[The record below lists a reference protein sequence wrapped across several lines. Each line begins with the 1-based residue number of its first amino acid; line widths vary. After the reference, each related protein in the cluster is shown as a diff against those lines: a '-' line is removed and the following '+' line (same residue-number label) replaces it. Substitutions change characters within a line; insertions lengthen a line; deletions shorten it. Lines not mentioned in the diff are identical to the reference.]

1 MGEGIQITIPDFDDD
16 DFGQASSTTPFGRS
30 ASAFAFGGGFGGSGQ
45 DSPTLTT
52 PVADRGDRS
61 YFPSHS
67 RMDSVASED
76 STHSIT
82 TRYTGKTFHSSQ
94 SSIATTS
101 TAFSKKPSFASI
113 RNAFKSGKSNNDA
126 PPIPSLENYPYPV
139 LKNPFNRS
147 TSSLNQTPNTS
158 RGPSNMASPP
168 YRPPTPSSRPQKSK
182 QHGKSQHSQTGSIFH
197 ASDGGSDLGHGYSSS
212 APPVPR
218 MPITFGQNIR
228 SETPPTDYEE
238 DKIVMDPKTPSDYAL
253 HAVFMSFATIADS
266 KITTF
271 LRQPFV
277 SNIRKLYNLTLKI
290 LQDQEPLLLPD
301 LVGAGIDPK
310 FDETL
315 QSLGKIAQRHAKPV
329 LDSIMRWRRGQHEE
343 VSSDVIQFH
352 TSESPSI
359 MRTIRHNEIPSL
371 LQERKSLIAI
381 YIMCRAL
388 IAVMQSISKDAL
400 GEAMGYTLEETTFEQ
415 FRKPDLKLLTQ
426 SANHRTN
433 ADLYATLLGHIA
445 NVRFMSVT
453 DRFLAELG
461 PVAQGHVPKDLDM
474 KYENLVR
481 GLKHIQI
488 KVWPPES
495 FEEGAEFLE
504 SLSKSFGNAHGLR
517 LKTTFAETL
526 THILHPIGKTA
537 QAETNNPQWAKA
549 IEIIYPKAREMMSKP
564 RYWPVAFPLAITSM
578 CVAPQGYF
586 LKNWVACFEAAC
598 SKLKV
603 QHLFSLI
610 FLGRS
615 KSLKQ
620 EKPYRAAIM
629 NGVMRLIWTYL
640 YRCQESAS
648 TTTSKLDSLLKHFFP
663 TNRLAIFP
671 SEDRLE
677 PFIYTVHF
685 ILSRHFEF
693 GRDLCLDL
701 LQEASISS
709 LQQQSGNIG
718 SVLAP
723 ERISVAVQAI
733 LLSLHVIERESVTP
747 AWPTSTDFSSV
758 PSPTDY
764 PTSSEFVPASLLSR
778 PGMKDFFDR
787 CGTTLA
793 VITRHYFNVVG
804 TMSIFEEQWS
814 HSRLN
819 VAYEEA
825 HNYAI
830 RRHADGHMVAY
841 PNSLSPQ
848 VYILQICFQSWPR
861 LLHPTIPLDDA
872 LAMLLRGVIHVDP
885 ALAEIAS
892 AALKRFMADRTHA
905 LTVLSTFTKFLF
917 NPSRIAKEGTP
928 TRLLAGSSQVMS
940 LWASFVDDWIRGLLE
955 QKMDTWA
962 EEEKQSMLERCTEIE
977 GAALFLLAHEV
988 RAIHATGVKVIRLM
1002 GLLAEHIQP
1011 LGTPRT
1017 TMFLVDYLHG
1027 KGIEKTYLQG
1037 FDELLESSEQVR
1049 LEQWRE
1055 SKRIDL
1061 PLRIADSTNERD
1073 RKLWHFVYPAFLQ
1086 KCMDL
1091 GAPLGPFRESVM
1103 AAVSR
1108 LHPTISLLAG
1118 LSTRI
1123 PIGMPNRTP
1132 SVDSQS
1138 SKANKPQVDQ
1148 WRLWVK
1154 VLCATATFSEA
1165 HRPALTQLGREHT
1178 RAPSD
1183 ASFERER
1190 LTTTRGL
1197 FRYLTPFLDSEYT
1210 RFRDAAVVCISI
1222 FPFNAYP
1229 QLLEDLSLL
1238 AGRQFYDDPR
1248 AKSGPS
1254 SAVEQ
1259 NFGILAN
1266 RQFYDDARSK
1276 PGSSVLS
1283 ERTRRQERLH
1293 SAVARIYF
1301 LTAPYLQLQRSA
1313 GRQAALAN
1321 VLKFVRT
1328 TQSFLTAPEM
1338 RDNFTLHRLRR
1349 YFCGTVERLFD
1360 GLAALKDSDRFI
1372 PPNMHLTLYRLC
1384 EEWCQL
1390 GPQAEGI
1397 KQRQVLMQR
1406 AAAASFPQT
1415 ESPAALERF
1424 KNETTMLSQ
1433 AAIGA
1438 ISSLCQKAF
1447 FPPDMSSGSPTTER
1461 TMSPDY
1467 LKPLTTASILERL
1480 SGILSS
1486 SHLPS
1491 QSRGKKA
1498 LKALLSFNAHD
1509 EELLKESLKR
1519 AVVLTTETDTCNG
1532 RFFEVISDI
1541 VCNNPAHG
1549 FTFAQT
1555 VCLGLSNLRHPVL
1568 AIRRHAFD
1576 MLEAVHEQSS
1586 GLLPLWTFEATVSS
1600 CASST
1605 FVHAHR
1611 MISDSLSGEHPHH
1624 AIDILTQFAAW
1635 LPQLPEVASATNVTI
1650 LILQSLE
1657 FWIPNIELM
1666 PEDRSDWS
1674 PGALSALYH
1683 LVSLTL
1689 RYGHT
1694 HAEQILVIWRKLVE
1708 SSYPANGHATIRFLL
1723 EQSHKVGN
1731 TIYVN
1736 CAANIVACLCQTS
1749 ITRQI
1754 FEELCSVIE
1763 PARMLPTIEHKLTF
1777 PDARDMELWE
1787 NLDAL
1792 FAGEP
1797 RLSLGSAQFAW
1808 LFLADVSI
1816 QRCWELNA
1824 DLPILLHTLFT
1835 HLDHRTPFVRQRAQR
1850 MLFQCLRSWAPG
1862 YDELVER
1869 SANPGRVG
1877 IKNIIDH
1884 LEKDSEGMY
1893 WKDDEPSGEVEVK
1906 MKALSSRVLELF
1918 VPLSPK
1924 LVEDWGKLAL
1934 AWGTTCSIRAT
1945 AFRSLQVFRAL
1956 MPKVAQRDIAVL
1968 LGRLSST
1975 ISAEDENLQ
1984 TFSSELLLTITAQ
1997 TTTGDV
2003 NWTLLPQ
2010 IFWCTCACLSTTVEE
2025 EFAQALVLLESLLTK
2040 IDLDDQ
2046 DTVELLIAKRPAEWR
2061 GNSSLQPPLLKGL
2074 RSSKTFVKA
2083 FKLLQTLSAVRD
2095 DRLIDPSGGRVRDL
2109 YTLSLPWC
2117 LQAMTADKPDE
2128 ELKEFAGNVSALAVA
2143 EERQSIQKI
2152 MTSFAKSHFR
2162 TRDDFLRQSVSSLR
2176 EHYGADHWTEI
2187 ATLLL
2192 GLVLNREPWLQIQA
2206 MQILKVLFQQRE
2218 TRNPFELLGSEL
2230 LMPLLRLL
2238 ETDLAPNAL
2247 DVLEEPMTMSGGLA
2261 AKHVLRMSM
2270 HAQRLMQPADKD
2282 PASIATVFGIPED
2295 SGWCIAQA
2303 DQLREVCRM
2312 NLMAVFDTC
2321 SIATRP
2327 SRIDFE
2333 PEIEALA
2340 SLESEEEDLG
2350 GLVKDLHELTSFFQD
2365 DEPSKSAVP
2374 LPPPNRRLEARVA
2387 AILAKSTATLDTIS
2401 DTPQTP
2407 FIDVFRIRG
2416 ISDNPSDESDDCS
2429 DTDSEIDAFI
2439 FDSPSAYRS
2448 APNGFRFH

>member
-30 ASAFAFGGGFGGSGQ
+30 ATTAFGFGGGGFGG
-45 DSPTLTT
+45 DSPTLVT
-52 PVADRGDRS
+52 PLADRGERS
-61 YFPSHS
+61 FFPSHS
-67 RMDSVASED
+67 RMDSAASED
-76 STHSIT
+76 STHSIP
-82 TRYTGKTFHSSQ
+82 TRYTGKPFHSSH
-94 SSIATTS
+94 SSIATS
-101 TAFSKKPSFASI
+101 SSAFSKKPSFASI

-126 PPIPSLENYPYPV
+126 PPVPLLDHHPYPV

-147 TSSLNQTPNTS
+147 TSSLNQSPNTS
-158 RGPSNMASPP
+158 RTAVNTASPP
-168 YRPPTPSSRPQKSK
+168 YRPPTPISRTSRSK

-197 ASDGGSDLGHGYSSS
+197 ASDGGSDYGHGYSSS
-212 APPVPR
+212 PPPVPR
-218 MPITFGQNIR
+218 MPTFGQNLR

-238 DKIVMDPKTPSDYAL
+238 DKIVVDPKTPSDYAL

-271 LRQPFV
+271 LRHPF
-277 SNIRKLYNLTLKI
+277 
-290 LQDQEPLLLPD
+290 DQEQLLLPE
-301 LVGAGIDPK
+301 LVGAGVDPK
-310 FDETL
+310 FDKTL
-315 QSLGKIAQRHAKPV
+315 ESLGKIAQRHAKPV
-329 LDSIMRWRRGQHEE
+329 LDSIMRWRRGQREE
-343 VSSDVIQFH
+343 VSSEIIQFH
-352 TSESPSI
+352 ISEPSSTV
-359 MRTIRHNEIPSL
+359 RTVRYNELPGL
-371 LQERKSLIAI
+371 LQEQKSLIAI

-461 PVAQGHVPKDLDM
+461 PVTQGYVPKDLDM

-495 FEEGAEFLE
+495 FEEGAEFME

-526 THILHPIGKTA
+526 TYILHPIGKTA

-586 LKNWVACFEAAC
+586 LKNWFACFEAAC
-598 SKLKV
+598 SKLK
-603 QHLFSLI
+603 
-610 FLGRS
+610 
-615 KSLKQ
+615 

-648 TTTSKLDSLLKHFFP
+648 ATTTKLDSLLKYFFP
-663 TNRLAIFP
+663 SNRLAIFP

-685 ILSRHFEF
+685 ILSRHFDF
-693 GRDLCLDL
+693 GKDVCLEL

-733 LLSLHVIERESVTP
+733 LLSLHVLEKESVSPT
-747 AWPTSTDFSSV
+747 WPSSTDFSSV
-758 PSPTDY
+758 PSRSDY
-764 PTSSEFVPASLLSR
+764 PTSSEFVPPLLLSR

-793 VITRHYFNVVG
+793 AITMHCFNIVG
-804 TMSIFEEQWS
+804 AMSVFDEQWS

-819 VAYEEA
+819 FAYEEA
-825 HNYAI
+825 HNYAL
-830 RRHADGHMVAY
+830 RRHADGLIVAY

-848 VYILQICFQSWPR
+848 IYMLQICFQSWPR
-861 LLHPTIPLDDA
+861 LLHPTISLDDA
-872 LAMLLRGVIHVDP
+872 LAMLLQGIIHVDP
-885 ALAEIAS
+885 ALADSAS
-892 AALKRFMADRTHA
+892 LSLKRFMADRSHA
-905 LTVLSTFTKFLF
+905 LTALSTFTRFLF
-917 NPSRIAKEGTP
+917 SPSHISKEGTP
-928 TRLLAGSSQVMS
+928 VRLLVTSPHVLG
-940 LWASFVDDWIRGLLE
+940 LWIGFVDDWIGSIMHQE
-955 QKMDTWA
+955 IDTLP
-962 EEEKQSMLERCTEIE
+962 EEEEQSILERCTEIE

-988 RAIHATGVKVIRLM
+988 RAIHATGVKVIRLL
-1002 GLLAEHIQP
+1002 GLLTEHIQHP
-1011 LGTPRT
+1011 GGPRT
-1017 TMFLVDYLHG
+1017 ALFIVDYLHG
-1027 KGIEKTYLQG
+1027 RGIEKTYLQG
-1037 FDELLESSEQVR
+1037 YDELLEGSELLR

-1055 SKRIDL
+1055 SNRIDL
-1061 PLRIADSTNERD
+1061 PLRIADSTNDRD

-1108 LHPTISLLAG
+1108 LHPTISMLAG

-1123 PIGMPNRTP
+1123 PLGMANRAP
-1132 SVDSQS
+1132 SIDRES
-1138 SKANKPQVDQ
+1138 SKTNKPIVDQ

-1154 VLCATATFSEA
+1154 ILCSTASFSEA

-1190 LTTTRGL
+1190 LSTTRGL

-1222 FPFNAYP
+1222 FPSNAYP

-1248 AKSGPS
+1248 AKPGPS
-1254 SAVEQ
+1254 STVEP

-1266 RQFYDDARSK
+1266 RHFHDDARSK
-1276 PGSSVLS
+1276 LGSSVLL

-1293 SAVARIYF
+1293 SAVARIYY

-1338 RDNFTLHRLRR
+1338 RENFTLHRLRR

-1360 GLAALKDSDRFI
+1360 SLAALKDSDRFI
-1372 PPNMHLTLYRLC
+1372 PSNMHLTLYRLC
-1384 EEWCQL
+1384 EEWCLL
-1390 GPQAEGI
+1390 GPQAEGL

-1406 AAAASFPQT
+1406 AAAASVPQA
-1415 ESPAALERF
+1415 ESSSALERF
-1424 KNETTMLSQ
+1424 KNETTLLSQ
-1433 AAIGA
+1433 AAIGSL
-1438 ISSLCQKAF
+1438 SSLCQKAF

-1461 TMSPDY
+1461 TLSPEH
-1467 LKPLTTASILERL
+1467 LKPLTTTSILERL

-1491 QSRGKKA
+1491 QARAKKA
-1498 LKALLSFNAHD
+1498 LKSLLSFNVLD
-1509 EELLKESLKR
+1509 NELMRESLKR
-1519 AVVLTTETDTCNG
+1519 AVVLTRQTDTSNG
-1532 RFFEVISDI
+1532 RFFEVISDV
-1541 VCNNPAHG
+1541 VCNTAAHG
-1549 FTFAQT
+1549 FTFAQI
-1555 VCLGLSNLRHPVL
+1555 VCIGLSNLRHPVL

-1576 MLEAVHEQSS
+1576 MLEAIHQQSS
-1586 GLLPLWTFEATVSS
+1586 GLLPLWNFEATVGS

-1611 MISDSLSGEHPHH
+1611 MISDSLSGEHPHQ
-1624 AIDILTQFAAW
+1624 AINILAQFATW
-1635 LPQLPEVASATNVTI
+1635 LPQLPEVASTTNATI
-1650 LILQSLE
+1650 LLLQSLE

-1666 PEDRSDWS
+1666 REDRSEWS
-1674 PGALSALYH
+1674 PGGLFALYH

-1689 RYGHT
+1689 RYGQT
-1694 HAEQILVIWRKLVE
+1694 HAEQILVIWKKLVE
-1708 SSYPANGHATIRFLL
+1708 SPYPANGHAAVRFLL
-1723 EQSHKVGN
+1723 EHSHKVGN
-1731 TIYVN
+1731 TIYVD
-1736 CAANIVACLCQTS
+1736 CAANIVACLCQTT

-1763 PARMLPTIEHKLTF
+1763 PARMLPTIEHKLAF
-1777 PDARDMELWE
+1777 PDANDLELWE
-1787 NLDAL
+1787 DLDAL

-1808 LFLADVSI
+1808 LFLTDISI

-1824 DLPILLHTLFT
+1824 ELPILLHALFT
-1835 HLDHRTPFVRQRAQR
+1835 HLDHRISFVRQRAQR
-1850 MLFQCLRSWAPG
+1850 MLFQCLRAWVPG

-1869 SANPGRVG
+1869 SANPGRTG
-1877 IKNIIDH
+1877 IKNLVEQ
-1884 LEKDSEGMY
+1884 LEKDAEAMY
-1893 WKDDEPSGEVEVK
+1893 WKDDELGGEVETK
-1906 MKALSSRVLELF
+1906 MKNLSSRVLQLL

-1924 LVEDWGKLAL
+1924 LVEDWGKVAL
-1934 AWGTTCSIRAT
+1934 GWGTTCSIRAT

-1956 MPKVAQRDIAVL
+1956 MPKLVQRDIAVL
-1968 LGRLSST
+1968 LGRLSNT
-1975 ISAEDENLQ
+1975 ISADDENLQ
-1984 TFSSELLLTITAQ
+1984 SFTSELLQTITA
-1997 TTTGDV
+1997 TTGDI
-2003 NWTLLPQ
+2003 NWTFLPQ
-2010 IFWCTCACLSTTVEE
+2010 IFWCTCASLSTTIEE
-2025 EFAQALVLLESLLTK
+2025 EFSQVLTLLESLLTK

-2046 DTVELLIAKRPAEWR
+2046 DTVEFLIAKRPKEWQ
-2061 GNSSLQPPLLKGL
+2061 GSSSLQPALLKGL
-2074 RSSKTFVKA
+2074 RSSNTSAKTFKI
-2083 FKLLQTLSAVRD
+2083 LQILSAVRD

-2117 LQAMTADKPDE
+2117 LQAMASDKADE
-2128 ELKEFAGNVSALAVA
+2128 ELKEFAGNIGILAVA
-2143 EERQSIQKI
+2143 EERQSLQKI

-2176 EHYGADHWTEI
+2176 EHYGADHWTEV
-2187 ATLLL
+2187 ATLLI
-2192 GLVLNREPWLQIQA
+2192 GLVLNRERWLQIQA

-2218 TRNPFELLGSEL
+2218 TRSPFELLGSEL

-2282 PASIATVFGIPED
+2282 PTSNAIVFGIPED

-2303 DQLREVCRM
+2303 DQLREACRA
-2312 NLMAVFDTC
+2312 NLVAVFDTC

-2333 PEIEALA
+2333 PEVEALA
-2340 SLESEEEDLG
+2340 SLEPQEEDLG

-2365 DEPSKSAVP
+2365 DEPSKTAIP

-2387 AILAKSTATLDTIS
+2387 AILAKSTASDAIS

-2407 FIDVFRIRG
+2407 FIDVFRIG
-2416 ISDNPSDESDDCS
+2416 GMSDDPSDDSDDSS

>member
-16 DFGQASSTTPFGRS
+16 DFGQVPSTTTPFGRS
-30 ASAFAFGGGFGGSGQ
+30 ATSAFGFGGGFGGSGQ
-45 DSPTLTT
+45 DSPTIAT
-52 PVADRGDRS
+52 PLADRGERS
-61 YFPSHS
+61 FFPSHS
-67 RMDSVASED
+67 RVDSVASED
-76 STHSIT
+76 SAHSGT
-82 TRYTGKTFHSSQ
+82 TRYTSKPFHSSQ
-94 SSIATTS
+94 SSIATS
-101 TAFSKKPSFASI
+101 ASAFSKKPSFASI
-113 RNAFKSGKSNNDA
+113 RNAFKSGKNNNDA
-126 PPIPSLENYPYPV
+126 PPLPSLDHYPYPV

-147 TSSLNQTPNTS
+147 TSSLNQSPNTS
-158 RGPSNMASPP
+158 RSVISTASPP
-168 YRPPTPSSRPQKSK
+168 FRPPTPSSRAQRSK

-197 ASDGGSDLGHGYSSS
+197 ASDGGSDYGHGYSSS
-212 APPVPR
+212 PPPVPR
-218 MPITFGQNIR
+218 MPNAFGQNLR
-228 SETPPTDYEE
+228 SETPPTDYDE
-238 DKIVMDPKTPSDYAL
+238 DKIVVDPKTPSDYAL

-266 KITTF
+266 KITIF
-271 LRQPFV
+271 LRQPF
-277 SNIRKLYNLTLKI
+277 
-290 LQDQEPLLLPD
+290 DQEPLLLPD
-301 LVGAGIDPK
+301 LIGAGIDLK

-315 QSLGKIAQRHAKPV
+315 ESLAKIAQRHAKPV
-329 LDSIMRWRRGQHEE
+329 LDSIMRWRRGQLEE
-343 VSSDVIQFH
+343 VGSDIVRYH
-352 TSESPSI
+352 ASDSPLG
-359 MRTIRHNEIPSL
+359 MRTVRYHELPGFLN
-371 LQERKSLIAI
+371 ERKSLVAI

-400 GEAMGYTLEETTFEQ
+400 GEGMGYTLEETTFDQ

-461 PVAQGHVPKDLDM
+461 LISHGQVPKDLDM

-481 GLKHIQI
+481 ALKHIQI

-495 FEEGAEFLE
+495 FEEGAEFME

-598 SKLKV
+598 SKLK
-603 QHLFSLI
+603 
-610 FLGRS
+610 
-615 KSLKQ
+615 
-620 EKPYRAAIM
+620 EKPSRTAIM
-629 NGVMRLIWTYL
+629 NGVLRLIWTYL

-648 TTTSKLDSLLKHFFP
+648 ATTTKLDSLLKHFFP
-663 TNRLAIFP
+663 SNRLSIFP
-671 SEDRLE
+671 SEDQLE
-677 PFIYTVHF
+677 PFIYAVHF

-709 LQQQSGNIG
+709 MKQQSGNIG
-718 SVLAP
+718 NVLAP
-723 ERISVAVQAI
+723 ERITVAVQAI
-733 LLSLHVIERESVTP
+733 LLSLHVIEKESVTP
-747 AWPTSTDFSSV
+747 AWPSSTDFSSA
-758 PSPTDY
+758 PSWSDY
-764 PTSSEFVPASLLSR
+764 PSSSDFVPALLLAK

-793 VITRHYFNVVG
+793 IIATHCFNIVG
-804 TMSIFEEQWS
+804 SMSIFEEQWS

-825 HNYAI
+825 HNFTI
-830 RRHADGHMVAY
+830 RRHVDGHMVAY
-841 PNSLSPQ
+841 PNSLGPQ
-848 VYILQICFQSWPR
+848 IYILQTCFQSWPR
-861 LLHPTIPLDDA
+861 LLHPTITLDDA
-872 LAMLLRGVIHVDP
+872 LAMLLRGVVHVDP
-885 ALAEIAS
+885 SLADTAS
-892 AALKRFMADRTHA
+892 LALKRFMADRMHA
-905 LTVLSTFTKFLF
+905 LTVMSAFTRFLF
-917 NPSRIAKEGTP
+917 SPSRISKEGTP
-928 TRLLAGSSQVMS
+928 VRLLVESSHVLG
-940 LWASFVDDWIRGLLE
+940 LWVGFVDNWIRGLIQ
-955 QKMDTWA
+955 QKMETLA
-962 EEEKQSMLERCTEIE
+962 EEDKQLVLERCTEIE

-988 RAIHATGVKVIRLM
+988 RPIHATGVKVIRLM
-1002 GLLAEHIQP
+1002 GLLAEHIQSHVGP
-1011 LGTPRT
+1011 IT
-1017 TMFLVDYLHG
+1017 TMHLVDYLHG

-1037 FDELLESSEQVR
+1037 YDELLEGSELLR

-1055 SKRIDL
+1055 STRVDL

-1091 GAPLGPFRESVM
+1091 GASLGPFRETVM

-1108 LHPTISLLAG
+1108 VHPTISVLAG

-1123 PIGMPNRTP
+1123 PAGMPNRMP
-1132 SVDSQS
+1132 SLDRES
-1138 SKANKPQVDQ
+1138 SKANKPLVDQ

-1154 VLCATATFSEA
+1154 VLCSTATFSEA

-1190 LTTTRGL
+1190 LSTTRGL

-1222 FPFNAYP
+1222 FPSNAYP

-1248 AKSGPS
+1248 AKSGPL

-1259 NFGILAN
+1259 NVGILAN
-1266 RQFYDDARSK
+1266 RQFHDDARSK
-1276 PGSSVLS
+1276 PGSYILS

-1293 SAVARIYF
+1293 SAVARIYY

-1313 GRQAALAN
+1313 ARQAALAN

-1360 GLAALKDSDRFI
+1360 GLSTLVKDSERFI
-1372 PPNMHLTLYRLC
+1372 PLHMHLTLYRLC

-1390 GPQAEGI
+1390 GPQAEGN

-1406 AAAASFPQT
+1406 AAAASVPQA
-1415 ESPAALERF
+1415 ESSAALERF
-1424 KNETTMLSQ
+1424 KNETIMLSQ

-1438 ISSLCQKAF
+1438 LSSLCQKAF
-1447 FPPDMSSGSPTTER
+1447 FPPDKSSGSPTTER
-1461 TMSPDY
+1461 TMSPEHF
-1467 LKPLTTASILERL
+1467 KPLTTASILERL

-1498 LKALLSFNAHD
+1498 LKSLLLFSARD
-1509 EELLKESLKR
+1509 EGLLKESLKR
-1519 AVVLTTETDTCNG
+1519 AVVLTSQTDTCNG
-1532 RFFEVISDI
+1532 RFFEAISEV
-1541 VCNNPAHG
+1541 VCNSPDHG
-1549 FTFAQT
+1549 FTFAQI
-1555 VCLGLSNLRHPVL
+1555 VCLGLSNLRHPLL
-1568 AIRRHAFD
+1568 AIRRNSFD
-1576 MLEAVHEQSS
+1576 MLEAIHQQSS
-1586 GLLPLWTFEATVSS
+1586 GLLPLWSFEATVGS

-1611 MISDSLSGEHPHH
+1611 MISDSLSGEHPHQ
-1624 AIDILTQFAAW
+1624 AINILTEFATW
-1635 LPQLPEVASATNVTI
+1635 LPQLPEVASATNVTV

-1657 FWIPNIELM
+1657 FWIPSIELM
-1666 PEDRSDWS
+1666 PEDRSGWS

-1683 LVSLTL
+1683 LMSLTL
-1689 RYGHT
+1689 RYGQT

-1708 SSYPANGHATIRFLL
+1708 SSYPANGHATVRFLL

-1731 TIYVN
+1731 TIYID

-1777 PDARDMELWE
+1777 PDAHDMELWE

-1797 RLSLGSAQFAW
+1797 RMSLGSAQFAW
-1808 LFLADVSI
+1808 LFLADISL

-1824 DLPILLHTLFT
+1824 ELPILLHALFT
-1835 HLDHRTPFVRQRAQR
+1835 HLDYRITFVRQRAQR

-1869 SANPGRVG
+1869 SANPGRMG
-1877 IKNIIDH
+1877 IKNLIGQ
-1884 LEKDSEGMY
+1884 LEKDAEMMY
-1893 WKDDEPSGEVEVK
+1893 WKDDEPSAETETK
-1906 MKALSSRVLELF
+1906 MKSLTTRVLDIL

-1924 LVEDWGKLAL
+1924 LLEDWGKLAL

-1945 AFRSLQVFRAL
+1945 AFRSLQIFRAL
-1956 MPKVAQRDIAVL
+1956 MPKLAQRDVAVL
-1968 LGRLSST
+1968 LGRLSNT
-1975 ISAEDENLQ
+1975 ISAQDENLQ
-1984 TFSSELLLTITAQ
+1984 SFTSELLQTLTAQ
-1997 TTTGDV
+1997 TTTGDI

-2010 IFWCTCACLSTTVEE
+2010 IFWCTCACLSTTIEE
-2025 EFAQALVLLESLLTK
+2025 EFSQVLTLLESLLTK

-2046 DTVELLIAKRPAEWR
+2046 DTVELLIAKRPKDWQ
-2061 GNSSLQPPLLKGL
+2061 GSSSLQPALLKGL
-2074 RSSKTFVKA
+2074 RSSKTSAKT
-2083 FKLLQTLSAVRD
+2083 FKMLQTLSAVQD

-2117 LQAMTADKPDE
+2117 LQAMASDE
-2128 ELKEFAGNVSALAVA
+2128 SEEKLKEFAGNISILAVA

-2187 ATLLL
+2187 VTLLL
-2192 GLVLNREPWLQIQA
+2192 GLVLNRERWLQIQA

-2218 TRNPFELLGSEL
+2218 TRSPFELLGSEL

-2270 HAQRLMQPADKD
+2270 HAQRLMQPVDKD
-2282 PASIATVFGIPED
+2282 PTSIATIFGIPEE
-2295 SGWCIAQA
+2295 SGWSIAQA
-2303 DQLREVCRM
+2303 DQLRDACRT
-2312 NLMAVFDTC
+2312 NLVGVFDTC
-2321 SIATRP
+2321 SIAMRP

-2333 PEIEALA
+2333 PEVEALA
-2340 SLESEEEDLG
+2340 SLGSDEEDLG

-2365 DEPSKSAVP
+2365 DEPTRTAVP
-2374 LPPPNRRLEARVA
+2374 LLPPNLRLEARVA
-2387 AILAKSTATLDTIS
+2387 AILAKSTASDAIS

-2407 FIDVFRIRG
+2407 FFDVFRISG
-2416 ISDNPSDESDDCS
+2416 MSGDPSDESDDSS
-2429 DTDSEIDAFI
+2429 DTDSENDAFI
-2439 FDSPSAYRS
+2439 FDSPTAYRS